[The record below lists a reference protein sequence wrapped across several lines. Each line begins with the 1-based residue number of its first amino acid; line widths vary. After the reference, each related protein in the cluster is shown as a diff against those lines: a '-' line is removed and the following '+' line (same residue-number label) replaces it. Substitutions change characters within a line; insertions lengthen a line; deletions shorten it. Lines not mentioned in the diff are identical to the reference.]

1 MRSLVFGTL
10 IAAIAAPAFA
20 CEDPSKQRAI
30 YERVIAQERNLVADV
45 PEALPQLNFT
55 RADGT
60 QGSLSDY
67 AGTPTILTFWFP
79 ACPGCKIDLPE
90 LDTIAGKFKGRSD
103 VNFVQISIG
112 NQRPFEE
119 NISPAQMQQF
129 LAGKGYNNLDAHID
143 PGGQL
148 FAASC
153 LVNTPTHLIINRE
166 GKVVELIFGAL
177 PWSDDSVTQMIES
190 IIQNT

>member
-90 LDTIAGKFKGRSD
+90 LDNIAGKFKGRTD

-112 NQRPFEE
+112 NQRP
-119 NISPAQMQQF
+119 
-129 LAGKGYNNLDAHID
+129 DAHID